1 MSDAGRFIWKQTKS
15 QLRKFIV
22 ASQRQLSP
30 SSDRFL
36 KACSRVIH
44 VGANVGQERGIYD
57 KYGLSVVWVE
67 PIPAIYAELIR
78 NIQPY
83 PKQTAVQ
90 AILTD
95 KVGDRV
101 NFNIASNSGESSSIF
116 DLALH
121 TDIWP
126 EVNYVAKIELQTNTL
141 DHLIIERGLDG
152 PVDALILDT
161 QGSELLVLKG
171 AE

>member
-1 MSDAGRFIWKQTKS
+1 M
-15 QLRKFIV
+15 
-22 ASQRQLSP
+22 
-30 SSDRFL
+30 
-36 KACSRVIH
+36 
-44 VGANVGQERGIYD
+44 YD

-67 PIPAIYAELIR
+67 AIPAIYAELTR

-95 KVGDRV
+95 KVGDKV
-101 NFNIASNSGESSSIF
+101 NFNIASNSGEFSSIF

-126 EVNYVAKIELQTNTL
+126 EVNYVAKIELQTDTL
-141 DHLIIERGLDG
+141 DHLLIERGLDG

-171 AE
+171 GRVCSWSSVFCEGRGCGFRVL